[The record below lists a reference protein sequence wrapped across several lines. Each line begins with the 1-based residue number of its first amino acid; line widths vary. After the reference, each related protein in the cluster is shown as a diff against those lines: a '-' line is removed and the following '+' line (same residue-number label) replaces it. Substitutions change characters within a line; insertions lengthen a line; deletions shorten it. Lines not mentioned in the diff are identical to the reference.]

1 MKAQRD
7 DNMPNQEKKA
17 AKSEGD
23 SVIQQVFDEY
33 YLSLGSFRSQSWVKD
48 PMVRSLFGRWFQN
61 IDKGVGKKEGKGK

>member
-33 YLSLGSFRSQSWVKD
+33 YLSLGSFRSQS
-48 PMVRSLFGRWFQN
+48 
-61 IDKGVGKKEGKGK
+61 